1 MTADDTSISPEQLHE
16 RIERGE
22 SVSVLDVRDRDEFEA
37 WRIDGPGVDAA
48 QIPEMRF
55 VQADIRGTTAELV
68 EGLDEP
74 IVAVCA
80 RGAASDEI
88 AGQLRD
94 AGVDAVNLAE
104 GMNGWA
110 RVYVRRELD
119 VDAAGADVYQ
129 YRRPAS
135 GCLSYLIV
143 SDGEAA
149 VVDPLRAFTDRY
161 VEDAG
166 GRTASSEPSL
176 TTVREDAREL
186 DAELVAAV
194 DTHVHADHV
203 SGIRAVADAAG
214 AGAVDDA
221 ADDANTEVRLPAGAE
236 ERGLAFDADLYDDG
250 DRIGV
255 GDVELEAIRA
265 PGHTSELCVLRL
277 GDVLFSADTLFLGG
291 VGRPDLEAGAEGAR
305 DLAGDLYGTLHE
317 RLLELPEDTVVAP
330 GHYGDAD
337 RAGDGGTFSAS
348 LGDLAERLDA
358 LSMDREAFVE
368 FAVENLPPRPANHER
383 IVATNLG
390 RDELDNDEA
399 FEVELGPNNC
409 AVADAD

>member
-1 MTADDTSISPEQLHE
+1 MSPDTRISTNELHH
-16 RIERGE
+16 RIESGE
-22 SVSVLDVRDRDEFEA
+22 SVSVLDVRDRDEFET
-37 WRIDGPGVDAA
+37 WRIDGPGVDAV

-55 VQADIRGTTAELV
+55 VQAEIQGTTAELV
-68 EGLDEP
+68 EDLDEP

-94 AGVDAVNLAE
+94 AGVDAVNLAG

-119 VDAAGADVYQ
+119 ADAAGADVYQ
-129 YRRPAS
+129 YHRPAS
-135 GCLSYLIV
+135 GCLSYLIA

-149 VVDPLRAFTDRY
+149 VIDPLRAFADRY
-161 VEDAG
+161 VEDA
-166 GRTASSEPSL
+166 A
-176 TTVREDAREL
+176 AL
-186 DAELVAAV
+186 DAELVAV

-203 SGIRAVADAAG
+203 SGVRAVADTADAG
-214 AGAVDDA
+214 DGTTADA
-221 ADDANTEVRLPAGAE
+221 RLPAGAE
-236 ERGLAFDADLYDDG
+236 DRGLAFDADLYDDG
-250 DRIGV
+250 ERISV
-255 GDVELEAIRA
+255 GDVELEAMHA

-277 GDVLFSADTLFLGG
+277 GDVLFSADTLFLDG

-305 DLAGDLYGTLHE
+305 DLAGDLYETLHE

-337 RAGDGGTFSAS
+337 EAGDDGTFAAS

-368 FAVENLPPRPANHER
+368 FTVENLPPRPANYER

-390 RDELDNDEA
+390 RDELSEDEA

-409 AVADAD
+409 AVSDAD

>member
-1 MTADDTSISPEQLHE
+1 MSPDDTSISPERLHE
-16 RIERGE
+16 RIDRGE
-22 SVSVLDVRDRDEFEA
+22 SISVLDVRDRDEFEA

-55 VQADIRGTTAELV
+55 VQADIQGTTAELV
-68 EGLDEP
+68 ADLDEP

-80 RGAASDEI
+80 RGKASDEI

-119 VDAAGADVYQ
+119 ADAAGADVYQ

-135 GCLSYLIV
+135 GCLSYLIA

-149 VVDPLRAFTDRY
+149 VIDPLRAFADRY
-161 VEDAG
+161 VEDAQEQG
-166 GRTASSEPSL
+166 
-176 TTVREDAREL
+176 
-186 DAELVAAV
+186 AELVAAV

-203 SGIRAVADAAG
+203 SGVRALADAE
-214 AGAVDDA
+214 DA
-221 ADDANTEVRLPAGAE
+221 ELRLPAGAE

-255 GDVELEAIRA
+255 GDVELEAMHA

-291 VGRPDLEAGAEGAR
+291 VGRPDLERAAPRAAESRAAPPRGKAGDDGAR
-305 DLAGDLYGTLHE
+305 DLAGDLYETLHE
-317 RLLELPEDTVVAP
+317 RLLELPDDTVVAP

-337 RAGDGGTFSAS
+337 EAGGDGTFAAS
-348 LGDLAERLDA
+348 LGDLAEGLDA

-368 FAVENLPPRPANHER
+368 FTVGNLPPRPANYER

-390 RDELDNDEA
+390 RDELSDDEA

-409 AVADAD
+409 AVSDAD